1 MSNKPN
7 STSFSLLESGAGGAA
22 GVAGDVPDSTKQ
34 RHVLLRKCLAE
45 FVGTFTL
52 CSTVALAAGQG
63 ENLMAV
69 AGMAIGIVL
78 ATQVFAFGHV
88 SGAHFNPAVT
98 LAVLIR
104 GKIDVVSALCYAVTQ
119 VIASFTAGGVIKIIV
134 DDADDNHLIMS
145 GYPNPHMNVH
155 WCSVLFIEFFF
166 TMVLCSVVLNVA
178 TTKAQEGNSFF
189 GLAIGFVIAG
199 AAMCG
204 GGISGGAYNPAVGT
218 GLPLV
223 YGKGRWVWAYWVGPC
238 LGAAAAAGLFKL
250 TADPSEFE

>member
-1 MSNKPN
+1 MSHGA
-7 STSFSLLESGAGGAA
+7 SFDVLESGAAGGTA
-22 GVAGDVPDSTKQ
+22 GPTKQ
-34 RHVLLRKCLAE
+34 RYAYVLFRQCLAE
-45 FVGTFTL
+45 FMGTFTL

-63 ENLMAV
+63 KNLMAV
-69 AGMAIGIVL
+69 AGLAIGIVL

-98 LAVLIR
+98 LAVLLR
-104 GKIDVVSALCYAVTQ
+104 GKIDVVSALFYTMTQ
-119 VIASFTAGGVIKIIV
+119 LIASFSAGGAIKAIV
-134 DDADDNHLIMS
+134 NDADDHSVIMS
-145 GYPNPHMNVH
+145 GFPNPHPNVS
-155 WCSVLFIEFFF
+155 WESVLFIEFFF

-199 AAMCG
+199 AAMSG

-223 YGKGRWVWAYWVGPC
+223 YGEGSWVWAYWVGPC
-238 LGAAAAAGLFKL
+238 LGAAAAAGLFRI
-250 TADPSEFE
+250 TADASEFE